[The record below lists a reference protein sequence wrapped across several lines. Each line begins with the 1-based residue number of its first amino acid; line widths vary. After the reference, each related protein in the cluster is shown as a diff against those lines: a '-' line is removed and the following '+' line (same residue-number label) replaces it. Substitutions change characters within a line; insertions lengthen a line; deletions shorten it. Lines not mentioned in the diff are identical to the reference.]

1 VTETLDIHTGATRL
15 LARAFAAGKLS
26 HSYLI
31 AGPEGAG
38 KKTLALKLAAATACA
53 ERRFPPCGR
62 CPSCRKVERGEHPD
76 VHRLEPEG
84 RSYKIDDVR
93 DLIVKLQLHSFEGG
107 WKAAVI
113 ADVDR
118 LMLESSQNAFLK
130 TLEEPPSDT
139 VLVLTCVNLQRVL
152 PTIISR
158 CQLLRL
164 GPMPRE
170 AVRQLVG
177 QRGLT
182 ASEATLVAEFAH
194 GNARKALEMDL
205 PFVFDFRRQ
214 LLEKLAGISREDRLA
229 MLEFAEVLAKTD
241 HPQEA
246 VLDLVAGFY
255 DDVLYLKLGRSDLR
269 NRDLIDLVAREARQ
283 LDVITVLEKIE
294 AVLAARGR
302 ALGNARPQINW
313 EILIMTLKGVEGAA
327 ITRS

>member
-1 VTETLDIHTGATRL
+1 MTESLDIHAGASRL

-38 KKTLALKLAAATACA
+38 KKTLALRLAASLVCA

-62 CPSCRKVERGEHPD
+62 CPGCRKVERGEHPD
-76 VHRLEPEG
+76 VHRLELEG
-84 RSYKIDDVR
+84 RSYKIDEVR
-93 DLIVKLQLHSFEGG
+93 ELITKLQLHSYEGG

-118 LMLESSQNAFLK
+118 LMRDDSQNAFLK
-130 TLEEPPSDT
+130 TLEEPPADT
-139 VLVLTCVNLQRVL
+139 ALILTCNNLQRVL

-177 QRGLT
+177 QRGIG
-182 ASEATLVAEFAH
+182 EAEAALVAEFAS
-194 GNARKALEMDL
+194 GNAKKALEMDL

-214 LLEKLAGISREDRLA
+214 LLGKIAAINREDRLA

-255 DDVLYLKLGRSDLR
+255 DDVLYLKLGRDDIR

-283 LDVITVLEKIE
+283 LDVTAILEKIE

-327 ITRS
+327 ITRP